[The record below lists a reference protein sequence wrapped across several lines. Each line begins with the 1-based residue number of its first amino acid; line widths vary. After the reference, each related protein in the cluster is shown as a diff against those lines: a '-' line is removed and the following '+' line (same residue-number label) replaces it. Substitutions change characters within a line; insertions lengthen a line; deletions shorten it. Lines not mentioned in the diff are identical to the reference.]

1 MDANGAWI
9 TGSAPTMEDIKG
21 AYVEFMYVMTNGVIS
36 GPGGLADL
44 LGISKVTAYA
54 WVEKLHLRE
63 KYRIQVVK
71 K

>member
-1 MDANGAWI
+1 M
-9 TGSAPTMEDIKG
+9 
-21 AYVEFMYVMTNGVIS
+21 EFMYVMTNGVIS